1 MAGVRG
7 RNAHRPTLPPKYE
20 HVVKPEPEPLEPS
33 RVPGKAPAP
42 APARAPA
49 P

>member
-42 APARAPA
+42 APAWAPA